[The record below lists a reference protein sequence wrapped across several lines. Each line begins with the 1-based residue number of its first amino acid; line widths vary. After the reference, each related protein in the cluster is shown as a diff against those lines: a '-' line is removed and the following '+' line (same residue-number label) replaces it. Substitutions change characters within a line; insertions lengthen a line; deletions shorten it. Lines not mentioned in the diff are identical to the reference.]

1 MSQRFEQLEREIKYL
16 LEPVSGVVSV
26 FYKDLNT
33 GNEFRLNENEVF
45 NTASLMK
52 VIIGLQLVRL
62 FESGEIDE
70 NSTLKLKNSFASKHD
85 NSLYQL
91 SEIIDSE
98 KSLYSK
104 IGSEV
109 RVLELLE
116 LMITQSSNLATNNL
130 FELIER
136 KSNIAVLLEELGMI
150 DTRIVRGVE
159 DQKAYDA
166 RIINT
171 TTAGDMIKILEQ
183 IYAGVLQKN
192 AYLTQL
198 YNFLLKQEHNSII
211 PARLP
216 ENLLIAHKTGNLNKS
231 LHDAAIIT
239 STNGIRF
246 LLVILSKNLENKE
259 NAIGVFSKIA
269 ELIYD
274 FLKVK

>member
-1 MSQRFEQLEREIKYL
+1 MSQRFEQLEREIKHL
-16 LEPVSGVVSV
+16 LESVSGVVSV
-26 FYKDLNT
+26 FYKDLNS

-52 VIIGLQLVRL
+52 VIKGLQLVRL

-70 NSTLKLKNSFASKHD
+70 NSTLKLKNSFVSKYD
-85 NSLYQL
+85 NSFYQL

-109 RVLELLE
+109 CLLELLE

-136 KSNIAVLLEELGMI
+136 KSSIANLLDDLGMT

-166 RIINT
+166 GIINT
-171 TTAGDMIKILEQ
+171 TTAADMIKILEY
-183 IYAGVLQKN
+183 IYIGMLQKN
-192 AYLTQL
+192 TYITHL
-198 YNFLLKQEHNSII
+198 YNLLLKQEHNSII
-211 PARLP
+211 PVRLP
-216 ENLLIAHKTGNLNKS
+216 GNLLIAHKTGNLTKS

-239 STNGIRF
+239 SSNGIRY
-246 LLVILSKNLENKE
+246 LLVMLSKNIDNKE
-259 NAIGVFSKIA
+259 ITIAVFSKIS